1 MKSIVMPIP
10 QPIGTVKLNEET
22 KTKLSQE
29 VKETL
34 AKEAIASTPSRN
46 DEKTNPIAIGF
57 TATDMWNRNR
67 NSRSASDMMR
77 RWNMN

>member
-1 MKSIVMPIP
+1 MKSIVMPKTA
-10 QPIGTVKLNEET
+10 QLNEET

-34 AKEAIASTPSRN
+34 AREVIASTSSGN
-46 DEKTNPIAIGF
+46 DEKTNPITTGF

-67 NSRSASDMMR
+67 KSRSASDMMR
-77 RWNMN
+77 RWNLN